1 MTDPKDWNIPD
12 MVAAVI
18 ADDPDA
24 AEIAESLTQA
34 LQDVTVTM
42 RGKPSSPQKPHD
54 LYPRNN

>member
-34 LQDVTVTM
+34 LQDVKNGNYARQTVIPTET
-42 RGKPSSPQKPHD
+42 P
-54 LYPRNN
+54 